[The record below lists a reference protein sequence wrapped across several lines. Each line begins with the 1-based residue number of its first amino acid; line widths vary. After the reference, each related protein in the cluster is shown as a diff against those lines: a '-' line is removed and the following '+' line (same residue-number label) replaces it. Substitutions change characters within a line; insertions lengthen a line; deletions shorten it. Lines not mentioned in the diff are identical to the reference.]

1 MSTRLPLVLGV
12 VAACVLGPDA
22 APAQSLG
29 TFRWQQQP
37 YCNVLVVNVVQNGAV
52 YNVNGIDDQCGAG
65 TAAAVVGM
73 AFPNPNGSIGLGFT
87 VVTTPGGTAL
97 HLDATISL
105 STASGTW
112 RDSTGATGAFVLTP
126 GPPQPGS
133 PRPVVR
139 AAFPGGLSAGGTTIT
154 SVGAP
159 IAGTDA
165 ANRNYVDGATANV
178 RRAMIGEK
186 VWVVRVTSAGFKQTS
201 GPYTTS
207 RTSTGRY
214 NVRVNVTGLG
224 IAVGPA
230 PVAVISSTGVT
241 AGNAP
246 IIVGGCGLGTTA
258 SGGFLTELVVSG
270 CTYDTTGAPLDAAL
284 AMLISMTDA
293 DSGSPVPPL
302 DPAAR
307 HADPAC
313 TTVGDTTTC
322 TYEPEER

>member
-1 MSTRLPLVLGV
+1 MSTRLAIVLGV
-12 VAACVLGPDA
+12 AVASILGPESA
-22 APAQSLG
+22 SGQSLG

-52 YNVNGIDDQCGAG
+52 YEVNGIDDQCGAG

-73 AFPNPNGSIGLGFT
+73 AFPNPNGGIGLGFT

-105 STASGTW
+105 ATASGTW
-112 RDSTGATGAFVLTP
+112 RDSAGASGAFVLTP
-126 GPPQPGS
+126 GAPQPGS

-154 SVGAP
+154 HVGAP
-159 IAGTDA
+159 VTGTDA
-165 ANRNYVDGATANV
+165 ANRSYVDGATANV
-178 RRAMIGEK
+178 RAAMIGEK
-186 VWVVRVTSAGFKQTS
+186 VWAVRVTSAGGKQTT

-214 NVRVNVTGLG
+214 VVRVNVTGLG
-224 IAVGPA
+224 IAEGPF

-241 AGNAP
+241 TANAP
-246 IIVGGCGLGTTA
+246 IIVGSCGLGYVA
-258 SGGFLTELVVSG
+258 SGGLLTEIQAVG
-270 CTYDTTGAPLDAAL
+270 CTYDTAGAPLNAAL
-284 AMLISMTDA
+284 SMLISMPDA

-302 DPAAR
+302 DPVAR
-307 HADPAC
+307 PDDVTC
-313 TTVGDTTTC
+313 TTVGQTTTC
-322 TYEPEER
+322 TWRP